1 MRIFKNRGDI
11 YFSKTN
17 KKKSKEQKLLV
28 SALVFIIVFTIV
40 FMVFLAIKN
49 DFSVKKF
56 FKPENLEI
64 SQEYDEQEVQLPEV
78 AGKKNYVTMVNNED
92 NLLFVALIQADLDNT
107 AYKCSILKPQTVYD
121 GNTLADIYSKAGAE
135 NVKIAVETHFNVS
148 FDYYMDM
155 NSSAF
160 ADLYDEMGNVSYL
173 VLDDIKYRNNE
184 NKVSYSV
191 RVKTGQQNIK
201 GNLFINMIRYYLD
214 TNNFSNAN
222 DLMLSSILQHNNEE
236 NYLRGEKLFTK
247 FVTNADTNI
256 SVRTFSMA
264 DDALTVIS
272 NNKTKMKIY
281 SAEPEY
287 SDNELT
293 SKGIKNIKGY
303 FVK

>member
-17 KKKSKEQKLLV
+17 REKSKEQRLLV

-40 FMVFLAIKN
+40 FMIFLGIKN

-64 SQEYDEQEVQLPEV
+64 SQEYGEQEIQLPEV
-78 AGKKNYVTMVNNED
+78 SGKKNYVTMVNHENH
-92 NLLFVALIQADLDNT
+92 LLFVALIQADLDNM

-121 GNTLADIYSKAGAE
+121 GNTLADIYEKAGAE

-155 NSSAF
+155 TSSAF
-160 ADLYDEMGNVSYL
+160 ADLYDEMGDVSYL
-173 VLDDIKYRNNE
+173 VLDDIKYRNN
-184 NKVSYSV
+184 NDKVNYSV
-191 RVKTGQQNIK
+191 RVKAGQQNIK
-201 GNLFINMIRYYLD
+201 GSIFINMIRYYLNTD
-214 TNNFSNAN
+214 NFSRAN
-222 DLMLSSILQHNNEE
+222 DLMLSSMLQHNNEE
-236 NYLRGEKLFTK
+236 NYLNGEKLFTK
-247 FVTNADTNI
+247 FITNADTNI

-264 DDALTVIS
+264 DDALTVLS
-272 NNKTKMKIY
+272 SEKTEVKIY

-287 SDNELT
+287 SDNALT
-293 SKGIKNIKGY
+293 NKGIKNIKGY

>member
-17 KKKSKEQKLLV
+17 RKKSKEQRLLV

-40 FMVFLAIKN
+40 FMIFLGIKN

-64 SQEYDEQEVQLPEV
+64 SQEYGEQEIQLPEV
-78 AGKKNYVTMVNNED
+78 SGKKNYVTMVNHENH
-92 NLLFVALIQADLDNT
+92 LLFVALIQADLDNM

-121 GNTLADIYSKAGAE
+121 GNTLADIYEKAGAE

-155 NSSAF
+155 TSSAF
-160 ADLYDEMGNVSYL
+160 ADLYDEMGDVSYL
-173 VLDDIKYRNNE
+173 VLDDIKYRNN
-184 NKVSYSV
+184 NDKVNYSV
-191 RVKTGQQNIK
+191 RVKAGQQNIK
-201 GNLFINMIRYYLD
+201 GSIFINMIRYYLNTD
-214 TNNFSNAN
+214 NFSRAN
-222 DLMLSSILQHNNEE
+222 DLMLSSMLQHNNEE
-236 NYLRGEKLFTK
+236 NYLNGEKLFTK
-247 FVTNADTNI
+247 FITNADTNI

-264 DDALTVIS
+264 DDALTVLS
-272 NNKTKMKIY
+272 SEKTEVKIY

-287 SDNELT
+287 SDNALT
-293 SKGIKNIKGY
+293 NKGIKNIKGY

>member
-17 KKKSKEQKLLV
+17 REKSKEQRLLV

-40 FMVFLAIKN
+40 FMIFLGIKN

-64 SQEYDEQEVQLPEV
+64 SQEYGEQEIQLPEV
-78 AGKKNYVTMVNNED
+78 AGKKNYVTMVNHENH
-92 NLLFVALIQADLDNT
+92 LLFVALIQADLDNM

-121 GNTLADIYSKAGAE
+121 GNTLADIYEKAGAE

-155 NSSAF
+155 TSSAF
-160 ADLYDEMGNVSYL
+160 ADLYDEMGDVSYL
-173 VLDDIKYRNNE
+173 VLDDIKYRNN
-184 NKVSYSV
+184 NDKVNYSV
-191 RVKTGQQNIK
+191 RVKAGQQNIK
-201 GNLFINMIRYYLD
+201 GSIFINMIRYYLNTD
-214 TNNFSNAN
+214 NFSRAN
-222 DLMLSSILQHNNEE
+222 DLMLSSMLQHNNEE
-236 NYLRGEKLFTK
+236 NYLNGEKLFTK
-247 FVTNADTNI
+247 FITNADTNI

-264 DDALTVIS
+264 DDALTVLS
-272 NNKTKMKIY
+272 SEKTEVKIY

-287 SDNELT
+287 SDNALT
-293 SKGIKNIKGY
+293 NKGIKNIKGY